1 VKARDA
7 LAVRGWQ
14 SVAAVDR
21 KQPKLVEVGAIEVL
35 KTGSH
40 STPNRLRA
48 VTSKSGLPYS
58 STWDCR

>member
-1 VKARDA
+1 VKACDA

-21 KQPKLVEVGAIEVL
+21 KQPKLVEIGAIEGAQNRIAFDRPVL
-35 KTGSH
+35 
-40 STPNRLRA
+40 RE
-48 VTSKSGLPYS
+48 VTSKSGVPFS